1 MSTSYGDGTWEL
13 SIAVVEAGVDKCLRV
28 KGDLHVGGLMV
39 RLVQELG
46 ESFSRDPR

>member
-13 SIAVVEAGVDKCLRV
+13 SITVVEVGVERNLRV
-28 KGDLHVGGLMV
+28 KGDTHVGGLMV

-46 ESFSRDPR
+46 ECF